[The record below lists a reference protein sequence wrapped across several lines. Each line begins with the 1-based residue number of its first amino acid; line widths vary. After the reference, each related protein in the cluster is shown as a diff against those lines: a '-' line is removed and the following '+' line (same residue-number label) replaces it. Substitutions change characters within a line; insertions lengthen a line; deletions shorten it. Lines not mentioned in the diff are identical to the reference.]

1 MIGEVY
7 FWHADQHWSLLQ
19 VGTIILDMCNQAYP
33 KYWVLNLH
41 IFAISPEKHGDEL
54 DFLPADKHESF
65 LQVDSITFGVLS
77 QTCPK
82 YPKQLV
88 QYCNISRKTWRMK
101 LMFCLQINVKA
112 FFKLILSYQVCV
124 ARYAQVI
131 QNSKF
136 AITSQYLKKGVND
149 KVDFHIDGDG
159 QAFPKFPK

>member
-1 MIGEVY
+1 MQINIEVFY
-7 FWHADQHWSLLQ
+7 KLILSFWVCVTRHTQITQ
-19 VGTIILDMCNQAYP
+19 NQ
-33 KYWVLNLH
+33 NLH
-41 IFAISPEKHGDEL
+41 IFAISPEKHGDEV

-88 QYCNISRKTWRMK
+88 QYCNISRKTSRMK

-124 ARYAQVI
+124 VRYAQVI
-131 QNSKF
+131 QNDKF

-149 KVDFHIDGDG
+149 KIDFHIDGDG
-159 QAFPKFPK
+159 QAFPEFPK